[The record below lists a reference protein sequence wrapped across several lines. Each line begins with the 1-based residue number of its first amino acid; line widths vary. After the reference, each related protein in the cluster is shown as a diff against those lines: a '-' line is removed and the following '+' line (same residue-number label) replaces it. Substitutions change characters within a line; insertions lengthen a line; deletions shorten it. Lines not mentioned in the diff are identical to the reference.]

1 VPKSDLYLQEAA
13 RLKEMAAVAVF
24 TEAREEFLKVARQYE
39 LLSQQ
44 AAASE
49 TRAKQAIAQN

>member
-1 VPKSDLYLQEAA
+1 MPNSDLYQQEAV
-13 RLKEMAAVAVF
+13 RLKEMAAEAIF

-39 LLSQQ
+39 LLAQQ

-49 TRAKQAIAQN
+49 TRAKGNPPI